1 MSVYGPLLCSGDYV
15 GPAAR
20 EGDLAANSISA
31 RLLKT
36 SIEQCK
42 LLVLFLIVETL
53 SVTVACNTDEY
64 NATS

>member
-1 MSVYGPLLCSGDYV
+1 MFREDYV

-20 EGDLAANSISA
+20 EGDLAPNSISA
-31 RLLKT
+31 SLLNI

-53 SVTVACNTDEY
+53 SVSVACNTDEY

>member
-1 MSVYGPLLCSGDYV
+1 VFREDYV

-20 EGDLAANSISA
+20 EGDLAANSIA
-31 RLLKT
+31 GLLNT